1 MKYHLPFSG
10 DPQVLG
16 CAPNPRVPNSYP
28 VTVEGAEVCFEI
40 IDFSGNAESIKRE
53 AEQVLGL
60 IRQQSANLEK
70 TSRYITAS
78 SVSIPKPFSM
88 PERHKP

>member
-1 MKYHLPFSG
+1 VKYHLPFSG

-40 IDFSGNAESIKRE
+40 IDFSGNAESIKRNE
-53 AEQVLGL
+53 EQVCSAAGREDSLG
-60 IRQQSANLEK
+60 R
-70 TSRYITAS
+70 SRHLA
-78 SVSIPKPFSM
+78 
-88 PERHKP
+88 E